1 MEIFYEE
8 ATSLINELK
17 SAIQKYK
24 DCKTYDKEFINN
36 VFRIIHTMKADS
48 TMMLLDTIAVPS
60 RMFESLLVFFRNNKL
75 DIEDRESFDNI
86 IQKYVGYVSDDIER
100 FAKGEQLEQMHKDLE
115 ENIKKYLGQLKEQYK
130 DEIKN
135 TSPEDIASA
144 AQPKKRQVYY
154 IASAST
160 DTSTNTNKDK
170 KEEIYKKVCTD
181 GPVFSSKEVIF
192 DA

>member
-1 MEIFYEE
+1 
-8 ATSLINELK
+8 
-17 SAIQKYK
+17 
-24 DCKTYDKEFINN
+24 
-36 VFRIIHTMKADS
+36 MKADS

-130 DEIKN
+130 DEIK
-135 TSPEDIASA
+135 TQALRYCQCCTA
-144 AQPKKRQVYY
+144 
-154 IASAST
+154 
-160 DTSTNTNKDK
+160 
-170 KEEIYKKVCTD
+170 KEKAGILYCQCKYRYKYQYK
-181 GPVFSSKEVIF
+181 
-192 DA
+192 